1 MSDPSSSPSASSLSP
16 QSPIKRTSNGHGS
29 SSPAIFQE
37 ERLEGTIL
45 LPASLARNRPA
56 LSGLKSE
63 GLRLVTHSYD
73 VGLDGMFQS
82 IPQEDIPLIER
93 SCRSIAKAYTKES
106 QNKEWFIKW
115 NNRLCE
121 KPEEVAWSFHIDH
134 HTAHRGV
141 YSPNS
146 PNKIVVLSVPIAHQT
161 RIKSRGTRCYLAFD
175 YALVDGNPFYK
186 MLNKEIMKH
195 VHTLKTSWVS
205 PLRSPEFEFYQKA
218 IARQADAKAKGI
230 KFEDFHLATM
240 LSGGYIEGSLQDY
253 SREHKSGMGSQK
265 ELPSQNAR
273 QINWLLM
280 KEVGRPIGTFQNGR
294 EFLEVIRD
302 TAKTLQALY
311 DLRILHR
318 DVSAKNVLIDIVT
331 GCGLLIDLDLAKDLD
346 ENQHSGRPA
355 VTGTSGFISLS
366 FDDAQF
372 PLHTLWH
379 DLESL
384 YWTAL
389 YISIRH
395 RSQLSTGIK
404 KVCNLSEDHNRT
416 LCLGDIFPNRRKEF
430 LSIGEFNCSD
440 DSALNHFILR
450 MQDVYKQNYSLMD
463 TFHLWVMFLATPLRG
478 LLEMASKSEAC
489 IKKTK
494 ILDILSCLQ
503 AHKTHQMY
511 EHQGKRE
518 LGEYIQGWLDLGQNL
533 DAAYSH
539 SFFEEL
545 PDTLQEDIGNVHK
558 GMRTVQSALQDLLFP
573 DTELFLKYLN
583 QALSGSK
590 ATSNHPGIKYNP
602 PRQTTKEEQFRH
614 GVGPLTHLSPTA
626 LSSHHSQTRFTVDNV
641 INETDDG
648 ADDTEAGE

>member
-1 MSDPSSSPSASSLSP
+1 MLPAPAQSKFSIDEVMCLFHPFLDPIPPPFPFLLMSDPSSSPSASSLSP

-63 GLRLVTHSYD
+63 GLQLVTHSYD

-318 DVSAKNVLIDIVT
+318 DVSANNVLIDIVT

-355 VTGTSGFISLS
+355 VTVSSFEMLYTKCGPDLFRRVLVASSHSPLMTPNFHCTRYGTTWNPCIGQLYTSV
-366 FDDAQF
+366 FD
-372 PLHTLWH
+372 
-379 DLESL
+379 
-384 YWTAL
+384 
-389 YISIRH
+389 
-395 RSQLSTGIK
+395 TGANCQPGSRKFATYRRITTEPS
-404 KVCNLSEDHNRT
+404 V
-416 LCLGDIFPNRRKEF
+416 LGIYSP
-430 LSIGEFNCSD
+430 IGERN
-440 DSALNHFILR
+440 
-450 MQDVYKQNYSLMD
+450 
-463 TFHLWVMFLATPLRG
+463 
-478 LLEMASKSEAC
+478 
-489 IKKTK
+489 
-494 ILDILSCLQ
+494 SCL
-503 AHKTHQMY
+503 
-511 EHQGKRE
+511 
-518 LGEYIQGWLDLGQNL
+518 LVNL
-533 DAAYSH
+533 TAA
-539 SFFEEL
+539 
-545 PDTLQEDIGNVHK
+545 TI
-558 GMRTVQSALQDLLFP
+558 LL
-573 DTELFLKYLN
+573 
-583 QALSGSK
+583 
-590 ATSNHPGIKYNP
+590 
-602 PRQTTKEEQFRH
+602 
-614 GVGPLTHLSPTA
+614 
-626 LSSHHSQTRFTVDNV
+626 
-641 INETDDG
+641 
-648 ADDTEAGE
+648 